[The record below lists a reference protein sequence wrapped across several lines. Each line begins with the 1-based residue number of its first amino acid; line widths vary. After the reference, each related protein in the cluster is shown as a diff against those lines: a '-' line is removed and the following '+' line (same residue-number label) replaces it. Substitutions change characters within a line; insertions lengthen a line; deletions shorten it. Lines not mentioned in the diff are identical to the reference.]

1 MARIYTRTG
10 DKGTTGLC
18 DGSRVAKVDARVHAM
33 GEVDELNSWIGRIIA
48 EIPRD
53 SEIRDMLISIQS
65 RLFEYGAELALA
77 GAGRVRDKHVTQLET
92 EIDRVSESLPELRSF
107 ILPGG
112 APAACTCHIARSVCR
127 RTERRLL
134 EMDPEEVSPEA
145 RQYFNRLSD
154 LLFVFARHI
163 NRNEGYGEIH
173 WDPEEVQ

>member
-10 DKGTTGLC
+10 DDGTTGLC

-33 GEVDELNSWIGRIIA
+33 GEVDELNSWIGRMIA

-53 SEIRDMLISIQS
+53 SDIRDMLISIQS

-77 GAGRVRDKHVTQLET
+77 GKGRIGSQHITQLET
-92 EIDRVSESLPELRSF
+92 EIDHISDTLPELKSF

-127 RTERRLL
+127 RTERSLL
-134 EMDPEEVSPEA
+134 NLPAEESSLEA

-154 LLFVFARHI
+154 LLFVFARQI
-163 NRNEGYGEIH
+163 NRDEGYGEIR
-173 WDPEEVQ
+173 WEPEEH

>member
-10 DKGTTGLC
+10 DDGTTGLC
-18 DGSRVAKVDARVHAM
+18 DGSRVEKVDARVHAM
-33 GEVDELNSWIGRIIA
+33 GEVDELNSWIGRLIA

-53 SEIRDMLISIQS
+53 SDFRDVLISIQA

-77 GAGRVRDKHVTQLET
+77 GPGRIRSEHIVQLET
-92 EIDRVSESLPELRSF
+92 EIDRISASLPELRSF

-127 RTERRLL
+127 RSERSLL
-134 EMDPEEVSPEA
+134 NLPAEDSSPEA

-154 LLFVFARHI
+154 LLFVFARKI

-173 WDPEEVQ
+173 WVPEES